1 VVVGAYT
8 ILIVEDSRVV
18 RRVTNRMLTEEGY
31 RVLEAADAEEALEI
45 LGMPRARVDLVLLDV
60 VLPDTDGV
68 ALFADIRNRFPG
80 VPVVF
85 MSAYPA
91 EILAAHGQDD
101 LNAPFLGKPYTRAEL
116 IEKVGRAIE
125 GRHIPRA
132 GVRGNEASES

>member
-1 VVVGAYT
+1 MVVGAYT

-80 VPVVF
+80 VF

-91 EILAAHGQDD
+91 EILAAHGQED
-101 LNAPFLGKPYTRAEL
+101 LSAPFLGKPYTRAEL